1 MKSRSGPVTHVFAPL
16 RLVPQRFA
24 FPLLIRASVLMLL
37 VGQLNRPMAVHVRV
51 AVADVIAPVLEVI
64 HQPIAV
70 GARAAR
76 TVRDTL
82 ALYQENDRLRAENAT
97 LMQWQEVARQLQGEN
112 TALRNLAHYQPPA
125 TTFFVTAEVVG
136 TAGGAFSRSLLIN
149 RGSADGVAE
158 GQAAFSG
165 NGLVGRIVEV
175 GQRASRT
182 LLISDLNSRIP
193 VRIEATHQRA
203 ILAGDDTSQPQLIYV
218 PNRASI
224 HVGDRVVTSGDGG
237 IFPPDLPVGVVAST
251 EGDSIRVEPF
261 TALSQIDYL
270 RIADFGLSGV
280 LPPSAV
286 PLPRPAVTKHSHIKS
301 GSRPR

>member
-1 MKSRSGPVTHVFAPL
+1 MKSRSGPITHVFAPL
-16 RLVPQRFA
+16 RLVPQRLA
-24 FPLLIRASVLMLL
+24 FPLLIMASVLILL
-37 VGQLNRPMAVHVRV
+37 VGQFNRPLVVHARV
-51 AVADVIAPVLEVI
+51 AVADVVAPILEVV
-64 HQPIAV
+64 HQPVAAGAHIA
-70 GARAAR
+70 RS
-76 TVRDTL
+76 VRETL
-82 ALYQENDRLRAENAT
+82 SLYQENDRLRAANAT
-97 LMQWQEVARQLQGEN
+97 LMQWQEVARQLQSEN
-112 TALRNLAHYQPPA
+112 AALRNLAHYQPPA
-125 TTFFVTAEVVG
+125 ATFFVTAEVVG

-193 VRIEATHQRA
+193 VRIEATHERA

-218 PNRASI
+218 PSRAAI

-237 IFPPDLPVGVVAST
+237 IFPPDLPVGIVAST
-251 EGDSIRVEPF
+251 DGDSIRVEPF

-280 LPPSAV
+280 LPPSAA
-286 PLPRPAVTKHSHIKS
+286 PLPRPAATRHGHIKS

>member
-1 MKSRSGPVTHVFAPL
+1 MKSRSGPITHVFAPL
-16 RLVPQRFA
+16 RLVPQRLA
-24 FPLLIRASVLMLL
+24 FPLLILASVLILL
-37 VGQLNRPMAVHVRV
+37 VGQFNRPLAVHARV
-51 AVADVIAPVLEVI
+51 AIADVVAPVLEVI
-64 HQPIAV
+64 HQPIAA
-70 GARAAR
+70 GAHLTRSLR
-76 TVRDTL
+76 ETV

-97 LMQWQEVARQLQGEN
+97 LMQWQEIAHQLQSEN
-112 TALRNLAHYQPPA
+112 TALRSLAHYQPPA

-165 NGLVGRIVEV
+165 EGLVGRIVEV
-175 GQRASRT
+175 GRRASRT

-193 VRIEATHQRA
+193 VRIESTHERA
-203 ILAGDDTSQPQLIYV
+203 ILAGDNTSEPQLIYV
-218 PNRASI
+218 PSRGGI

-237 IFPPDLPVGVVAST
+237 IFPPDLPVGIVAST
-251 EGDSIRVEPF
+251 DGDSIRVEPF

-280 LPPSAV
+280 LPPSAA
-286 PLPRPAVTKHSHIKS
+286 PLPRPAVVKHGHIKA